1 MCLINFQLGA
11 HPNYKLIVAANRDEF
26 YGRPTASAHFWEDEP
41 NLLAGRD
48 LKGMGTWLGITKEGR
63 FAALT
68 NIRDPEENLNEKK
81 SRGEILRN
89 YLAGEMTPELFLED
103 LKKEKDQYAGFNL
116 LVGSPEQLLYFNNR
130 KAQTE
135 TIKVGVHG
143 LSNHYLNTPWPKVV
157 KGKKML
163 GDYAAKNS
171 EIDPE
176 MLFEILANSE
186 EAPDESLPQ
195 TGVRMAFERKLSPL
209 FIQTSDYRTRAST
222 VLLIDKENN
231 VTFIERTY
239 KRGKLEGDRKFTFK
253 IE

>member
-1 MCLINFQLGA
+1 M
-11 HPNYKLIVAANRDEF
+11 
-26 YGRPTASAHFWEDEP
+26 
-41 NLLAGRD
+41 
-48 LKGMGTWLGITKEGR
+48 
-63 FAALT
+63 
-68 NIRDPEENLNEKK
+68 
-81 SRGEILRN
+81 
-89 YLAGEMTPELFLED
+89 
-103 LKKEKDQYAGFNL
+103 
-116 LVGSPEQLLYFNNR
+116 
-130 KAQTE
+130 
-135 TIKVGVHG
+135 HG

-195 TGVRMAFERKLSPL
+195 TGVGMAFERKLSPL
-209 FIQTSDYRTRAST
+209 FIQTSDYGTRAST

>member
-1 MCLINFQLGA
+1 MCLINFQVGA

-26 YGRPTASAHFWEDEP
+26 YGRPTASAHFWKDEP
-41 NLLAGRD
+41 KLLAGRD
-48 LKGMGTWLGITKEGR
+48 LKGMGTWLGVTKEGR

-68 NIRDPEENLNEKK
+68 NIRDPEEDMLDKK

-89 YLAGEMTPELFLED
+89 YLTGEMRPELFLED

-116 LVGSPEQLLYFNNR
+116 LVGSPEKLFYFNNR

-135 TIKVGVHG
+135 TIKEGVHG

-157 KGKKML
+157 KGKDML
-163 GDYAAKNS
+163 KEYTTAHEKL
-171 EIDPE
+171 EPE
-176 MLFEILANSE
+176 VLFEILANSE

-195 TGVRMAFERKLSPL
+195 TGVGIDFERKLSPL
-209 FIQTSDYRTRAST
+209 FIQTPDYGTRAST
-222 VLLIDKENN
+222 VLLVDIKNN

-239 KRGKLEGDRKFTFK
+239 NQGELVGDEKFTFK
-253 IE
+253 IK